1 MVADRYFERE
11 EAVAARTELGIDEF
25 SEIALAVR
33 PREWQ
38 SGCGGQPTVYCGQC
52 GGVTE
57 PFFLY
62 EGQVRARVCTVC
74 KSTRTE
80 GT

>member
-11 EAVAARTELGIDEF
+11 EAVAARPVIQ
-25 SEIALAVR
+25 
-33 PREWQ
+33 WQ